1 MQAESAPL
9 TQATPRRRSPLNKGL
24 IIQRFG
30 KFDSYNCSK
39 SCQEW
44 SVCMMQN
51 YFLNNFQ
58 FSSVTSLDECEKR
71 PLNANVAPESSFR
84 GLQIFN

>member
-1 MQAESAPL
+1 
-9 TQATPRRRSPLNKGL
+9 
-24 IIQRFG
+24 
-30 KFDSYNCSK
+30 
-39 SCQEW
+39 
-44 SVCMMQN
+44 MMQN
-51 YFLNNFQ
+51 YFLHNFQ